1 MIKGFDGN
9 TFVFEEKVFHLD
21 DIEMGHVLSLV
32 LTRNITVDVDGE
44 ILYKE
49 IDNLR
54 IELNGHKIEIP
65 SELVYI
71 FVAEIDSIDI
81 RQNYTADGAVFD
93 NLIQMHPEDFLG
105 YKGKNI

>member
-1 MIKGFDGN
+1 MIKSFDGN

-21 DIEMGHVLSLV
+21 DSEMGHVLSLV

-65 SELVYI
+65 NELVFI
-71 FVAEIDSIDI
+71 FIDEIGSIDTK
-81 RQNYTADGAVFD
+81 QYAADGAFLA

-105 YKGKNI
+105 YKGKNF